1 MSNCMT
7 RVPVCVVDELPY
19 IEARVAFLHAAC
31 GALSSL
37 DESDLA
43 AFARTKTW
51 EGLFYW
57 LDDLE
62 VMLRRLNQLAEGD
75 GRTET

>member
-1 MSNCMT
+1 M
-7 RVPVCVVDELPY
+7 RVVDELPY
-19 IEARVAFLHAAC
+19 IEARVAFLNAAC

-37 DESDLA
+37 NESDLA
-43 AFARTKTW
+43 AFGRSKTW

-62 VMLRRLNQLAEGD
+62 TMLKRLNHLAEGKE
-75 GRTET
+75 R